1 MQNRPI
7 NLPGLL
13 LAILVVCVIL
23 VAVQFQIE
31 IPLSS
36 EAPTA
41 QSSKRFAVN
50 IPQKA
55 LFRNYVAISIEAA
68 PGTLCDLTYI
78 SPSGDMSQMSTTA
91 NASGLCSWRWKVD
104 DTKGEGT
111 GRLVFTI
118 DGVSETH
125 FIEIRSSF

>member
-1 MQNRPI
+1 MQNRSKY
-7 NLPGLL
+7 LTGLL
-13 LAILVVCVIL
+13 LAILVVCVIP

-36 EAPTA
+36 EAPTV

-55 LFRNYVAISIEAA
+55 LFRNYVAISIEVA

-104 DTKGEGT
+104 ETKGKGA